1 MSVRDYME
9 SGSKND
15 KIQLNIYDAKIADGI
30 SAKGFFVNNYPANI
44 TYYMT
49 DLSQLEWNTVYKANG
64 NVDYK
69 ETTVYLA
76 VPPMVY
82 IQTVDQTG
90 GFPNQTFS
98 KTIYLNSTK
107 NIEAG
112 KIYDLQ
118 IHNSGYPI
126 KW

>member
-1 MSVRDYME
+1 MC
-9 SGSKND
+9 
-15 KIQLNIYDAKIADGI
+15 QIADGI
-30 SAKGFFVNNYPANI
+30 SATGFVVNTYPANI
-44 TYYMT
+44 TYNMT
-49 DLSQLEWNTVYKANG
+49 DLSKHEWNTEYKVNG
-64 NVDYK
+64 NVAYK

-76 VPPMVY
+76 VPPMDY

-90 GFPNQTFS
+90 GFSNQTFS